1 MKKEYNAA
9 ARKRTNLLKYD
20 KDRSK
25 ARRNNLKSDIA
36 AGKRCALEKASRLKI
51 AKRLSYAKRRKNGRV
66 KALKAQRRA
75 VVKFIFIKSE
85 FLPIHVSFCL
95 EYKTMYIE
103 CKTFP
108 FVHGL
113 VVVKFLLIH
122 CKKIVDTRPINVRI
136 FNKAF
141 HYRKNNIVL

>member
-1 MKKEYNAA
+1 MSSSQKAEKATRNRRRRAQTKKQLKILRQKAGVPGATTSVKKEYNAA

-75 VVKFIFIKSE
+75 VVKIQFIKSE
-85 FLPIHVSFCL
+85 LD
-95 EYKTMYIE
+95 KG
-103 CKTFP
+103 KN
-108 FVHGL
+108 
-113 VVVKFLLIH
+113 
-122 CKKIVDTRPINVRI
+122 INGW
-136 FNKAF
+136 
-141 HYRKNNIVL
+141 